1 MMDNRDK
8 FPAVFFFFLSLYIC
22 YESVHLGV
30 GTLRKPG
37 SGFFPFWSG
46 VAIGILTLVILFQS
60 WKLKADEEESAQ
72 GSWREKLFCFVSLLA
87 FALLL
92 KTLGFLFTTFLFIG
106 FFLKV
111 VERKGWVT
119 ATLTALAVAFASY
132 GLFEI
137 CLQSQ
142 LPTGIFGI

>member
-1 MMDNRDK
+1 MDSRDK
-8 FPAVFFFFLSLYIC
+8 FPAVFFLFLSSYIC
-22 YESVHLGV
+22 YESLLLGV
-30 GTLRKPG
+30 GRLGKPG

-60 WKLKADEEESAQ
+60 WKLKAGKKESSQ
-72 GSWREKLFCFVSLLA
+72 GSWREKMICFFSLLV

-92 KTLGFLFTTFLFIG
+92 KPLGFLSTTFLFIG
-106 FFLKV
+106 FFLKA
-111 VERKGWVT
+111 VERKSWVT
-119 ATLTALAVAFASY
+119 ATLTALAVALASY

-142 LPTGIFGI
+142 LPKGMLGI

>member
-1 MMDNRDK
+1 MIC
-8 FPAVFFFFLSLYIC
+8 FFSL
-22 YESVHLGV
+22 G
-30 GTLRKPG
+30 
-37 SGFFPFWSG
+37 
-46 VAIGILTLVILFQS
+46 
-60 WKLKADEEESAQ
+60 
-72 GSWREKLFCFVSLLA
+72 A

-92 KTLGFLFTTFLFIG
+92 KPLGFLSTTFLFIG

-119 ATLTALAVAFASY
+119 AALTALAVALASY

-142 LPTGIFGI
+142 LPTGILGI